1 MRSGLILNH
10 FVTKTGES
18 SLDLNTKHPKGC
30 FFAILNTDNLYRRV
44 MKIFLD
50 CSDPELIASAY
61 ETGLIDGVTTN
72 PSLMLKAGED
82 PKHVIKEISAIFPWN
97 ASVSAEVVGDTAE
110 EMLDMAEDYLDIGP
124 NITIKVPCTVEG
136 LKACRELSNDDV
148 QVNVT
153 LIFST
158 AQALL
163 AAKAGATYVSP
174 FVGRVYDQHWNGI
187 HLIEEIADVF
197 ATHELKTEV
206 LAASIREP
214 IQVSDAFRVGADICT
229 ISVPIF
235 YKLYKHILTDKGLE
249 LFDRDWKALQE
260 SI

>member
-1 MRSGLILNH
+1 
-10 FVTKTGES
+10 
-18 SLDLNTKHPKGC
+18 
-30 FFAILNTDNLYRRV
+30 

-110 EMLDMAEDYLDIGP
+110 EMLDMAEDYLEIGP
-124 NITIKVPCTVEG
+124 NITVKVPYTVEG

-153 LIFST
+153 LVFSS
-158 AQALL
+158 AQAIL
-163 AAKAGATYVSP
+163 ASKAGATYVSP
-174 FVGRVYDQHWNGI
+174 FVGRVFDQHWNGI

-197 ATHELKTEV
+197 ATHNTKTQV
-206 LAASIREP
+206 LA
-214 IQVSDAFRVGADICT
+214 
-229 ISVPIF
+229 
-235 YKLYKHILTDKGLE
+235 KLH
-249 LFDRDWKALQE
+249 
-260 SI
+260 